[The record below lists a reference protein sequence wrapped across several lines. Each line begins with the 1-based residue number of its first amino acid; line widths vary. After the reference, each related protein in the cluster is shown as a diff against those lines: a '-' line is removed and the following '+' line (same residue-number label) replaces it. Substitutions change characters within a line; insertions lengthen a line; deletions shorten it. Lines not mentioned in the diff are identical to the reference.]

1 MTRHT
6 MSDESIHQ
14 PAPEAAQGDAEC
26 TGRRDFLIGLGRWS
40 KAVIGAA
47 LLGGLA
53 LPGAEAEA
61 GWANRRGGGG
71 WANRRGGGGWA
82 NGRYGQGGTW
92 ANRNGGWVNG
102 GGGTWANRNGGWVNR
117 RPGGTWANVR

>member
-1 MTRHT
+1 
-6 MSDESIHQ
+6 MSDETINE
-14 PAPEAAQGDAEC
+14 PGPDAEPADAELQ
-26 TGRRDFLIGLGRWS
+26 GRRDFLIGLGRWS

-53 LPGAEAEA
+53 LPGADAEA

-71 WANRRGGGGWA
+71 GWANRRGGGGGWA
-82 NGRYGQGGTW
+82 NRRGGGGAW
-92 ANRNGGWVNG
+92 ANRN

-117 RPGGTWANVR
+117 RPGGSWANVR